1 MCYKAKGKLVSATRK
16 GDPNILVNAMLKYQ
30 EDFSQK
36 NPDYIDAPFL
46 TNHDM
51 GRIANVL
58 VNDPEKI
65 KVAAGL
71 LMTMNGSP
79 FVYYGEEIGMN
90 SSGTK
95 DENKRIPMVWSKTD
109 ATGMTNGPAD
119 MDQGI
124 ESPFDGVDVQE
135 EDEDS
140 ILNYYKRAL
149 RLRNENPEIARGTI
163 EKIDSLCEDSVAA
176 ITKTYDESTRGIVYQ
191 LGDSNSFVN
200 IGDTQLADA
209 ELVGYLTLK
218 PKEEVRLTQGQLEM
232 PAKSIAIVRL
242 PKQE

>member
-1 MCYKAKGKLVSATRK
+1 
-16 GDPNILVNAMLKYQ
+16 
-30 EDFSQK
+30 
-36 NPDYIDAPFL
+36 
-46 TNHDM
+46 M

-90 SSGTK
+90 SAGTK

-109 ATGMTNGPAD
+109 AAGMTNGPSD

-124 ESPFDGVDVQE
+124 ESPFEGADVQE
-135 EDEDS
+135 QDEDS
-140 ILNYYKRAL
+140 IMNYYKRAL

-163 EKIDSLCEDSVAA
+163 EKIDSLCDGSVAA
-176 ITKTYDESTRGIVYQ
+176 ITKTYDESTIGIVYQ